1 VVQNF
6 PTDYFKSGQ
15 SIGESPFNVTKVAG
29 TALTARDW
37 SGDFAKLQNLDTALS
52 NVKTSIDNTNI
63 AKISGTSLT
72 ARDWSS
78 DFAKLQNLDT
88 ALSALQTLIRWS
100 RNVTP
105 AWVLG
110 AENTAPAA
118 GTALVSKT
126 VSTGKTGYI
135 YGFLITAQEANDFKI
150 NWTSGGSAKS
160 YRIVFGGKG
169 TMIVKLESALNEGL
183 GADAG
188 TSITV
193 TNVNAGSAGIVYQC
207 ALLYAEV

>member
-1 VVQNF
+1 L
-6 PTDYFKSGQ
+6 KC
-15 SIGESPFNVTKVAG
+15 
-29 TALTARDW
+29 
-37 SGDFAKLQNLDTALS
+37 
-52 NVKTSIDNTNI
+52 
-63 AKISGTSLT
+63 TSLT

-88 ALSALQTLIRWS
+88 ALSALQALIRWG

-118 GTALVSKT
+118 GTTLVSKT

-135 YGFLITAQEANDFKI
+135 YGFIITAQEVNDFKI
-150 NWTSGGSAKS
+150 NWTSGGSSKS
-160 YRIVFGGKG
+160 LRITFGGKG
-169 TMIVKLESALNEGL
+169 TTGYTNNVPMNEGL

-188 TSITV
+188 TSITI
-193 TNVNAGSAGIVYQC
+193 TNVNDGGSGMVYQAC
-207 ALLYAEV
+207 LLVAEV